1 MSAHD
6 VHAQAQ
12 ATAPTERAP
21 AGGRIAVAMSGG
33 VDSSV
38 AAALLVSQGHDVVGV
53 HLKLHEL
60 PDVQRRDRSCC
71 SLDDSLDA
79 RQACARLGIPFYV
92 LDFRAAFARNV
103 IDYFVGGYAQ
113 GRTPNPCVM
122 CNKTVKSALLLEKV
136 RAIGCTALATGH
148 YARITRREED
158 GRHVLARPADRR
170 KDQTY
175 FLFATPRNELPHL
188 RFPLADLDKP
198 AARTLAQ
205 RHGLLTWNKPDSQ
218 EVCFVPADYRDFL
231 RERLGARPPA
241 PGAFVDRAGREL
253 GRHEGL
259 PYYTIGQRRGL
270 GLSGAQPRYVVALDA
285 ARNQVVLGSE
295 AELFADRLRV
305 AQVNWVSCD
314 DLAGP
319 LRATVKVR
327 YAHAGTPATL
337 TPRGDTWHVRFDEP
351 VRAIT
356 PGQAAAFYDGDVLLG
371 GGWIVGD
378 APGTP

>member
-1 MSAHD
+1 MIAGK
-6 VHAQAQ
+6 HAQA
-12 ATAPTERAP
+12 AAP
-21 AGGRIAVAMSGG
+21 GGRIAVAMSGG

-53 HLKLHEL
+53 HLKLHDV
-60 PDVQRRDRSCC
+60 PDDERRERSCC
-71 SLDDSLDA
+71 SLDDALDA
-79 RQACARLGIPFYV
+79 RQTCARLGIPFYV
-92 LDFRAAFARNV
+92 LDFRDAFARNV
-103 IDYFVGGYAQ
+103 IDYFVGAYLG

-148 YARITRREED
+148 YARVTRREED
-158 GRHVLARPADRR
+158 GRYVLARPADRR

-175 FLFATPRNELPHL
+175 FLFATPREELPYL

-198 AARTLAQ
+198 AARALAQ
-205 RHGLLTWNKPDSQ
+205 THGLLSWDKPDSQ
-218 EVCFVPADYRDFL
+218 EVCFVPSDYRAFL
-231 RERLGARPPA
+231 RGRLGAERPA
-241 PGAFVDRAGREL
+241 PGAFVDRTGREL

-259 PYYTIGQRRGL
+259 PFYTIGQRRGL
-270 GLSGAQPRYVVALDA
+270 GVSGQQPYYVVALDVL
-285 ARNQVVLGSE
+285 RNQVVLGNE
-295 AELFADRLRV
+295 AELLGDRLRV

-314 DLAGP
+314 DPVGA

-337 TPRGDTWHVRFDEP
+337 TPAGDNWHVRFDEP

-378 APGTP
+378 APETP

>member
-1 MSAHD
+1 MVTHN
-6 VHAQAQ
+6 
-12 ATAPTERAP
+12 AP
-21 AGGRIAVAMSGG
+21 APAPGGRIAVAMSGG

-60 PDVQRRDRSCC
+60 PAAQRRDRSCC
-71 SLDDSLDA
+71 SLDDALDA

-92 LDFRAAFARNV
+92 LDAREAFARNV
-103 IDYFVGGYAQ
+103 IDYFVGDYVQ

-122 CNKTVKSALLLEKV
+122 CNKTIKSALLLEKV

-148 YARITRREED
+148 YARVTRREDD
-158 GRHVLARPADRR
+158 GRYVLARPADRR

-175 FLFATPRNELPHL
+175 FLFATSREELPHL
-188 RFPLADLDKP
+188 RFPLAEFDKP
-198 AARTLAQ
+198 AARALAQ
-205 RHGLLTWNKPDSQ
+205 THGLLTWNKPDSQ
-218 EVCFVPADYRDFL
+218 EVCFVPADYRAFL
-231 RERLGARPPA
+231 RERLGAAR

-259 PYYTIGQRRGL
+259 PFYTVGQRRGL
-270 GLSGAQPRYVVALDA
+270 GVSGARPYYVVALDA
-285 ARNQVVLGSE
+285 VRNQVVLGSE
-295 AELFADRLRV
+295 AELFGDRLRV

-314 DLAGP
+314 DPPGP

-337 TPRGDTWHVRFDEP
+337 TPRGDTWLVRFDAP

-378 APGTP
+378 GPEAP